1 MIDPTNIT
9 NYNRSKSELEEFLMF
24 SIMVAGKGADIT
36 AKKLDSFLA
45 QRDVW
50 GLDDKSP
57 LEYLKWLKH
66 NGRLVQQMVE
76 HKLGQYSRLE
86 GAFKGI
92 LKFKG
97 RLDKVSVEQLES
109 VDGIGCKTARFFI
122 LHTREDVRLAVLDTH
137 ILKWLRLHGEDAPK
151 ATPTRNKY
159 ALLETAFLGYADK
172 YGMHPAELDLCIWK
186 QYSQKED

>member
-9 NYNRSKSELEEFLMF
+9 NYNRTQSELEEFLMF

-36 AKKLDSFLA
+36 SKKLDSFLYN
-45 QRDVW
+45 QRKFGVNDF
-50 GLDDKSP
+50 SP
-57 LEYLKWLKH
+57 LQYINFLNRGNLLSIAMKRE
-66 NGRLVQQMVE
+66 
-76 HKLGQYSRLE
+76 KLGQYSRLE

-97 RLDKVSVEQLES
+97 RLHEVSVDDLES

-122 LHTREDVRLAVLDTH
+122 LHSREDVRLAVLDTH

-159 ALLETAFLGYADK
+159 ALLERAFLGYADK
-172 YGMHPAELDLCIWK
+172 YDLDPAELDLHIWK
-186 QYSQKED
+186 QYSQKD

>member
-9 NYNRSKSELEEFLMF
+9 NYNRTQSELEEFLMF

-36 AKKLDSFLA
+36 SKKLDSFLA

-57 LEYLKWLKH
+57 FEYVKWLK
-66 NGRLVQQMVE
+66 NSSKLVQQLVA

-97 RLDKVSVEQLES
+97 RLHEVSVDELES

-122 LHTREDVRLAVLDTH
+122 LHSREDVRLAVLDTH

-159 ALLETAFLGYADK
+159 ALLERAFLGYADK
-172 YGMHPAELDLCIWK
+172 YDLHPAELDLHIWK
-186 QYSQKED
+186 QYSQKD